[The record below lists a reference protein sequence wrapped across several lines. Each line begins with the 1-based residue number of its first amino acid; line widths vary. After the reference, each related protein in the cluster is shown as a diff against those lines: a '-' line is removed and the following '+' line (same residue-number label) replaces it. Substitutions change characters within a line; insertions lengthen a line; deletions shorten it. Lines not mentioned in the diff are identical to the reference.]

1 MFLEQ
6 YQCFWKFWFGL
17 VVHWLLGLEF
27 VYSFWSPFSSQEMS
41 YLDYSTIDY
50 NVELNNETSLEMRP
64 ESMYRNI
71 TTSTKMVLQAEP
83 TDLRRNVYY
92 YQIYYVYLN
101 TIFASILPLLFLLY
115 FNINTAKVRRLLE
128 RFAEHFPCCILANQQ
143 YSSII
148 FHTDLYLEK
157 GAWKYCWI
165 VGNKLLLWYI
175 IPPFLQTISWLNLD
189 WMITAWFLRG
199 ALKLEIHKYILTF
212 TYATLTQRCKS
223 QSLST

>member
-128 RFAEHFPCCILANQQ
+128 RFAEHFPCCIFANQQ

-148 FHTDLYLEK
+148 PYWFISGKGCLKILLNSWKQVSYSDTSIVHTHF
-157 GAWKYCWI
+157 
-165 VGNKLLLWYI
+165 
-175 IPPFLQTISWLNLD
+175 FLQTIS
-189 WMITAWFLRG
+189 
-199 ALKLEIHKYILTF
+199 
-212 TYATLTQRCKS
+212 
-223 QSLST
+223 

>member
-1 MFLEQ
+1 
-6 YQCFWKFWFGL
+6 
-17 VVHWLLGLEF
+17 
-27 VYSFWSPFSSQEMS
+27 MS

-128 RFAEHFPCCILANQQ
+128 RFAEHFPCCIFANQQ

-148 FHTDLYLEK
+148 PYWFISGKGCLKILLNSWKQVSYSDTSIVHTHWQNSIVIYFSLHCMGSIEK
-157 GAWKYCWI
+157 SEHYVCALCGMY
-165 VGNKLLLWYI
+165 
-175 IPPFLQTISWLNLD
+175 WLP
-189 WMITAWFLRG
+189 I
-199 ALKLEIHKYILTF
+199 Y
-212 TYATLTQRCKS
+212 
-223 QSLST
+223 

>member
-1 MFLEQ
+1 
-6 YQCFWKFWFGL
+6 
-17 VVHWLLGLEF
+17 
-27 VYSFWSPFSSQEMS
+27 MS
-41 YLDYSTIDY
+41 HIDYSTIDY
-50 NVELNNETSLEMRP
+50 NDLNETSLEIRP
-64 ESMYRNI
+64 AESMFRNI

-148 FHTDLYLEK
+148 FHTDLYQEK
-157 GAWKYCWI
+157 GA
-165 VGNKLLLWYI
+165 
-175 IPPFLQTISWLNLD
+175 
-189 WMITAWFLRG
+189 
-199 ALKLEIHKYILTF
+199 
-212 TYATLTQRCKS
+212 
-223 QSLST
+223 

>member
-1 MFLEQ
+1 
-6 YQCFWKFWFGL
+6 
-17 VVHWLLGLEF
+17 
-27 VYSFWSPFSSQEMS
+27 MS

-128 RFAEHFPCCILANQQ
+128 RFAEHFPCCIFANQQ
-143 YSSII
+143 FSSII

-157 GAWKYCWI
+157 GA
-165 VGNKLLLWYI
+165 
-175 IPPFLQTISWLNLD
+175 
-189 WMITAWFLRG
+189 
-199 ALKLEIHKYILTF
+199 
-212 TYATLTQRCKS
+212 
-223 QSLST
+223 